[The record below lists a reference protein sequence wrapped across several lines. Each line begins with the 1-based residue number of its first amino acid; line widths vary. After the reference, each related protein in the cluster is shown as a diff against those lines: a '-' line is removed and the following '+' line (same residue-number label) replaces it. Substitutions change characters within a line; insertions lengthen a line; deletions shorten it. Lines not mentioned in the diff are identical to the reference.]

1 MRSLLLR
8 FLSIP
13 VMAEFVLGNF
23 ANCFIA
29 LVNCIDWVKKKKFSS
44 VDGIL
49 TALAVS
55 RIVLLWMI
63 LMHWD
68 LTTFNAVSYSIA
80 YEVGWLVAH
89 HFSIWFA
96 TILSI
101 FYVLKV
107 ANFSNVVFLHLKKN
121 INGVIL
127 VVLLGSLLLLLCYL
141 AMINMSDRPWVSEHE
156 GNTAWKTN
164 LTDIEQVLKLSMVTV
179 TNLIPFI
186 TSLICLLLLIYSQC
200 KHIRKMQFHGQ
211 RSQDPSTKVHVK
223 AIQTVLSF
231 LLLFAFYFL
240 VVTVSVWYFKGQHSR
255 LLLSLSHAFA
265 SSFPSIHSFVLIWG
279 NRKLNQAFLLMWQW
293 VRCWLKKWNPLTL

>member
-1 MRSLLLR
+1 
-8 FLSIP
+8 
-13 VMAEFVLGNF
+13 MAEFVLGNF

-63 LMHWD
+63 LMYWD
-68 LTTFNAVSYSIA
+68 LTTFNPVSYGTQVRIA
-80 YEVGWLVAH
+80 VQVVWLVAH

-96 TILSI
+96 TILSL
-101 FYVLKV
+101 FYLLKV
-107 ANFSNVVFLHLKKN
+107 ANFSNVIFLHLKKN
-121 INGVIL
+121 INSVIL
-127 VVLLGSLLLLLCYL
+127 VVLLGSLLLLLCYF
-141 AMINMSDRPWVSEHE
+141 ARIYMSDHPWVSEFE
-156 GNTAWKTN
+156 GNMAWKTN

-179 TNLIPFI
+179 ANLIPFI
-186 TSLICLLLLIYSQC
+186 TSLICFLLLIYSQC
-200 KHIRKMQFHGQ
+200 KHIRKMQFHGK

-223 AIQTVLSF
+223 AVQTVLSF

-240 VVTVSVWYFKGQHSR
+240 VVTISIWYFKGQHSR
-255 LLLSLSHAFA
+255 LLLLLSHAFI

-279 NRKLNQAFLLMWQW
+279 NRKLNRAFLLIWQW
-293 VRCWLKKWNPLTL
+293 VRRWLKKWNPLTP